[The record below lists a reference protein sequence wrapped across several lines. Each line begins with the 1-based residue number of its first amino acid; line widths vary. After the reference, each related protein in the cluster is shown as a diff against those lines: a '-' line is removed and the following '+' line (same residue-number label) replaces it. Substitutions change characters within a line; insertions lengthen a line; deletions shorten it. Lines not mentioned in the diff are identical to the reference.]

1 MMIKIL
7 ISAAVLAC
15 CSTAAVAQKTVG
27 QIKQRQEL
35 LCGVGT
41 PLAGFFNVD
50 KEGRWTG
57 FDVDLCRALAV
68 AVLNDPDKVKFI
80 ALTSKNRFT
89 ALQAGEVDVLISN
102 ATWTMSRDTKI
113 GLKFGPPNFYDGQGF
128 MARKSLNI
136 KSARDLAG
144 ASICVQQGTTSE
156 LNLADYA
163 RAQAI
168 KLETVTFADN
178 DQTLKAY
185 EAGRC
190 DALTVD
196 ASNLAASRLQ
206 LADPEAHVLLPEI
219 ISKEPL
225 APVVR
230 KGDEEWLDVIKWTH
244 FAMVNAEEL
253 GVTKDNAERMKASD
267 DPAIKRLLG
276 AEQDFGEGLGLS
288 PDWSFRIISKIGNY
302 GEIYDLH
309 LGPASR
315 LKIPRGLNNLWKN
328 GGIQYAPPIR

>member
-1 MMIKIL
+1 MNKIL
-7 ISAAVLAC
+7 VATIALILSSSMAM
-15 CSTAAVAQKTVG
+15 AQKTVS

-41 PLAGFFNVD
+41 PLAGFFNTD
-50 KEGRWTG
+50 KDGRWIG

-68 AVLNDPDKVKFI
+68 AVLDDPEKVRFV

-89 ALQAGEVDVLISN
+89 ALQSGEVDVLISN
-102 ATWTMSRDTKI
+102 ATWTMSRDTKL
-113 GLKFGPPNFYDGQGF
+113 GLKFGPVNYYDGQGF
-128 MARKSLNI
+128 MTRKSLNI
-136 KSARDLAG
+136 KNARDLHG
-144 ASICVQQGTTSE
+144 ASVCVQQGTTSE

-163 RAQAI
+163 RAN
-168 KLETVTFADN
+168 KLTFETVTFADN

-206 LADPEAHVLLPEI
+206 IADPEAHVLQPEI

-230 KGDEEWLDVIKWTH
+230 KGDEEWLDVVKWTH
-244 FAMVNAEEL
+244 FAMLNAEEL
-253 GVTKDNAERMKASD
+253 GVTKDNAQKMKTSD

-276 AEQDFGEGLGLS
+276 TEQDFGEGLGLS
-288 PDWSFRIISKIGNY
+288 AGWSFRIISTIGNY
-302 GEIYDLH
+302 GEIYDRH
-309 LGPASR
+309 LGPDSR
-315 LKIPRGLNNLWKN
+315 LKIPRGLNSLWN
-328 GGIQYAPPIR
+328 RGGIQYAPPIR